1 MVVEVLEELG
11 RCNYNL
17 LWLSAAHLG
26 SPKIAHTF
34 LKLSGRGAYLPQ
46 LSTIYIRYIKDA

>member
-1 MVVEVLEELG
+1 MVVVEVLEELG
-11 RCNYNL
+11 SCNYNL

-34 LKLSGRGAYLPQ
+34 LNLSGHGA
-46 LSTIYIRYIKDA
+46 